1 MRNLEDIAWITQAAI
16 FHNRAAFG
24 RLVEKY
30 QAQVRRFFLSQTLG
44 DTQLSDD
51 LAQDTFVKAYLNIS
65 RFRGEASFSTWL
77 FRIAYNVYYDHV
89 KTQHP
94 TDSLETPAVMGR
106 SGRDTDS
113 GLQMD
118 LRHALALLTDAERT
132 CVVLQLMEGQSID
145 HITMVTG
152 MREGTVKSHLSH
164 GKKKMADYLRHNGYD
179 RQ

>member
-1 MRNLEDIAWITQAAI
+1 M
-16 FHNRAAFG
+16 
-24 RLVEKY
+24 
-30 QAQVRRFFLSQTLG
+30 
-44 DTQLSDD
+44 
-51 LAQDTFVKAYLNIS
+51 
-65 RFRGEASFSTWL
+65 
-77 FRIAYNVYYDHV
+77 YYDHV

-152 MREGTVKSHLSH
+152 MREGTVKLHLSR